1 MSYSNNAR
9 RAYDNNNAK
18 RANTDITVRV
28 DTVTRHMM
36 TLGSQFEKAAMHPHI
51 SFQREC
57 VFAKHIINNSDYLT
71 GIALTNPRSFETAFL
86 QLASS
91 GLTLDPAQKQAYLV
105 PRNNRVILDVSYLGL
120 IKMATDEGLCQDI
133 VAELVFENDAVFK
146 PQGRRNSP
154 IHEFDPFASK
164 GDLILTVTDKGTL
177 GARGNFRGVY
187 VDFLMRDGRNLV
199 YFVTVEDLAAA
210 RAVSESWK
218 KVDKRALSPWTTFP
232 WKMVLKSALKQTV
245 HLIPGNRTRISA
257 VIDYLNTYGE
267 EGFKSSAHVPVEAAA
282 AEMAQRQAAQAANN
296 DVASSQPIVADDSVI
311 EDEIVAHDDVA
322 PPAQSAQ
329 PVEKASQPASQ
340 EAQSAPVDVQPKS
353 DAGGSQ
359 PEELQ
364 VPMSEIPG
372 VRQSSFKRIA
382 KLVTRAEK
390 TLAYETMIAELKDA
404 FSFNDSE
411 LAYAKRQLEQSRRD
425 LLSTKVSE
433 SVHMCDFGIAND
445 FVNRLADGEFKAS
458 AAQWVSSVEAETNS
472 MQVLYSQALQS
483 GQFDEL
489 ESALNSVKHKG
500 LKEMLCNLIST
511 AKAA

>member
-1 MSYSNNAR
+1 MSYSNNNR

-18 RANTDITVRV
+18 RANTDITVKI

-36 TLGSQFEKAAMHPHI
+36 TLGSQFERAAMHPHI

-91 GLTLDPAQKQAYLV
+91 GLTLDPSQKLAYLV

-154 IHEFDPFASK
+154 LHEFDPFASK

-177 GARGNFRGVY
+177 GARGSFRGVY

-218 KVDKRALSPWTTFP
+218 KVDKRASSPWTTFP

-267 EGFKSSAHVPVEAAA
+267 EGFKSAAHVPVEAAA
-282 AEMAQRQAAQAANN
+282 AEMAQRHAAQAANN
-296 DVASSQPIVADDSVI
+296 EVVSSQAKDADDGVI
-311 EDEIVAHDDVA
+311 EGEVVARTDVQE
-322 PPAQSAQ
+322 PAQ
-329 PVEKASQPASQ
+329 PVVQ
-340 EAQSAPVDVQPKS
+340 EPQQAPVDVQAEPV
-353 DAGGSQ
+353 AGGSQ

-364 VPMSEIPG
+364 VPMSDIPG

-411 LAYAKRQLEQSRRD
+411 LVYAKRQLEQSRRD
-425 LLSTKVSE
+425 LLSAKVSE
-433 SVHMCDFGIAND
+433 SVHMCDFGIANE
-445 FVNRLADGEFKAS
+445 FVNRLADSEFKAS
-458 AAQWVSSVEAETNS
+458 AIQWVSSVEAETNS

-489 ESALNSVKHKG
+489 ESALNSVNHKG
-500 LKEMLCNLIST
+500 LKEMLCNLISK

>member
-1 MSYSNNAR
+1 MFYSNNSR

-18 RANTDITVRV
+18 RASTDITVRV

-36 TLGSQFEKAAMHPHI
+36 TLGSQFERAAMHPNI

-91 GLTLDPAQKQAYLV
+91 GLTLDPSQKLAYMV
-105 PRNNRVILDVSYLGL
+105 PRNGRVILDVSYLGL

-133 VAELVFENDAVFK
+133 VAELVFEKDAVFK

-218 KVDKRALSPWTTFP
+218 KVDKRPSSPWTTFP

-245 HLIPGNRTRISA
+245 HLIPGNRTRLSA

-296 DVASSQPIVADDSVI
+296 EVVSSQAKATDDSVI
-311 EDEIVAHDDVA
+311 EGEVVARTDVPEPA
-322 PPAQSAQ
+322 QPAQPVQPAQSVVQEPQQAPDDSRAE
-329 PVEKASQPASQ
+329 PV
-340 EAQSAPVDVQPKS
+340 
-353 DAGGSQ
+353 AGGSQ

-364 VPMSEIPG
+364 VPMSDIPG

-425 LLSTKVSE
+425 LLSAKVTE
-433 SVHMCDFGIAND
+433 SVHMCDFGIVND
-445 FVNRLADGEFKAS
+445 FVNRLADSEFKAS
-458 AAQWVSSVEAETNS
+458 AIKWVSSVEAETKS
-472 MQVLYSQALQS
+472 MQTLYSQALQS

-500 LKEMLCNLIST
+500 LKEMVCNLIST

>member
-1 MSYSNNAR
+1 MSYSNNSR
-9 RAYDNNNAK
+9 RAYENNNAK
-18 RANTDITVRV
+18 RANNDITVKV

-36 TLGSQFEKAAMHPHI
+36 TLGSQFEKAAMHPHV

-133 VAELVFENDAVFK
+133 VAELVFEKDAVFK
-146 PQGRRNSP
+146 PQGRRQSP

-296 DVASSQPIVADDSVI
+296 DVASSQSNVADDSVI
-311 EDEIVAHDDVA
+311 EGEVVARDDVA
-322 PPAQSAQ
+322 TPEQVSQ
-329 PVEKASQPASQ
+329 PVPQEPQP
-340 EAQSAPVDVQPKS
+340 APVDVQTDS
-353 DAGGSQ
+353 AVRDSQ

-364 VPMSEIPG
+364 VPMSDIPG

-390 TLAYETMIAELKDA
+390 TLAYETMIAELKEA

-411 LAYAKRQLEQSRRD
+411 LVYAKRQLEQSRRD
-425 LLSTKVSE
+425 LLSAKVSE
-433 SVHMCDFGIAND
+433 SIHQCDFGIAND
-445 FVNRLADGEFKAS
+445 FVNRLADSEFKAS
-458 AAQWVSSVEAETNS
+458 ATQWVSSVEAETNS

-500 LKEMLCNLIST
+500 LKEMLCELIST

>member
-1 MSYSNNAR
+1 
-9 RAYDNNNAK
+9 
-18 RANTDITVRV
+18 
-28 DTVTRHMM
+28 
-36 TLGSQFEKAAMHPHI
+36 
-51 SFQREC
+51 
-57 VFAKHIINNSDYLT
+57 
-71 GIALTNPRSFETAFL
+71 
-86 QLASS
+86 
-91 GLTLDPAQKQAYLV
+91 
-105 PRNNRVILDVSYLGL
+105 
-120 IKMATDEGLCQDI
+120 
-133 VAELVFENDAVFK
+133 
-146 PQGRRNSP
+146 
-154 IHEFDPFASK
+154 
-164 GDLILTVTDKGTL
+164 
-177 GARGNFRGVY
+177 
-187 VDFLMRDGRNLV
+187 
-199 YFVTVEDLAAA
+199 
-210 RAVSESWK
+210 
-218 KVDKRALSPWTTFP
+218 
-232 WKMVLKSALKQTV
+232 MVLKSALKQTV

-311 EDEIVAHDDVA
+311 EGEIVAHDDVA

>member
-1 MSYSNNAR
+1 MSYSNSNR

-18 RANTDITVRV
+18 RASTDITVRV

-36 TLGSQFEKAAMHPHI
+36 TLGSQFEQAAMHPHI

-91 GLTLDPAQKQAYLV
+91 GLTLDPSQKLAYLV

-133 VAELVFENDAVFK
+133 VAELVFEKDPVFK

-164 GDLILTVTDKGTL
+164 GDLILTVTDKGSL

-218 KVDKRALSPWTTFP
+218 KVDKRASSPWTNFP

-267 EGFKSSAHVPVEAAA
+267 EGFKSAAHVPVEAAA
-282 AEMAQRQAAQAANN
+282 AEMAQRQAAYAANN
-296 DVASSQPIVADDSVI
+296 DVATSQANAADGGVI
-311 EDEIVAHDDVA
+311 EGEVVARDDAAA
-322 PPAQSAQ
+322 PEQSAQ
-329 PVEKASQPASQ
+329 PVEQAPQPVTA
-340 EAQSAPVDVQPKS
+340 EPPSAPVDVQSEPT
-353 DAGGSQ
+353 AGGTQ

-364 VPMSEIPG
+364 VPMSDIPG

-382 KLVTRAEK
+382 KLVIRAEK
-390 TLAYETMIAELKDA
+390 TLAYETMLAELKDA

-433 SVHMCDFGIAND
+433 SVHLCDFGIVNN
-445 FVNRLADGEFKAS
+445 FVNRLADSEFKAS
-458 AAQWVSSVEAETNS
+458 AIRWVSSVEAETSS
-472 MQVLYSQALQS
+472 MQLLYSQALQS

-489 ESALNSVKHKG
+489 ESAMNSVKHKG
-500 LKEMLCNLIST
+500 LKEMLCDLIST

>member
-1 MSYSNNAR
+1 MSYSNKNR

-18 RANTDITVRV
+18 RVNTDITVKV

-36 TLGSQFEKAAMHPHI
+36 TLGRQFEQAAMHPHI

-71 GIALTNPRSFETAFL
+71 DIALTNPRSFETAFL

-91 GLTLDPAQKQAYLV
+91 GLTLDPSQKLAYLV

-133 VAELVFENDAVFK
+133 VAELVFEKDSVFK

-218 KVDKRALSPWTTFP
+218 KVDKRASSPWTNFP

-267 EGFKSSAHVPVEAAA
+267 EGFKSTAHVPVEAAA
-282 AEMAQRQAAQAANN
+282 AEMAHRHAAQAANN
-296 DVASSQPIVADDSVI
+296 DVGSSKCEADDGVI
-311 EDEIVAHDDVA
+311 EGEFVAHDDNISPE
-322 PPAQSAQ
+322 PPAQS
-329 PVEKASQPASQ
+329 VVQ
-340 EAQSAPVDVQPKS
+340 ETQSAPHDVEGVT
-353 DAGGSQ
+353 AGSAK

-364 VPMSEIPG
+364 VPMSSIPG
-372 VRQSSFKRIA
+372 VRQSSFRRIA

-404 FSFNDSE
+404 FSFNESE
-411 LAYAKRQLEQSRRD
+411 LKYAKHQLEQSRRD
-425 LLSTKVSE
+425 LLSTQVQDA
-433 SVHMCDFGIAND
+433 VHQCNFGNVND

-458 AAQWVSSVEAETNS
+458 AIKWVTSVQEETNQ
-472 MQVLYSQALQS
+472 MHELYSQALQS
-483 GQFDEL
+483 SQFEKL
-489 ESALNSVKHKG
+489 ETALNSVSHKG
-500 LKEMLCNLIST
+500 LKEMLCGLIST